1 MVDLVDTI
9 TGIEGIE
16 NVSMTTNGVLLPRM
30 IDDLKAA
37 GLSRVNISLDTLDA
51 DQFHEITRTGRLE
64 DTLAGIDA
72 ALGAGLNPVKV
83 NAVAVRC
90 ADGSLAV
97 FAVNRSLERP
107 PSSRSGCRTAR
118 SRHPS
123 RRRRCTTTICSPRIR
138 STTRTV

>member
-51 DQFHEITRTGRLE
+51 DQFHEITR
-64 DTLAGIDA
+64 
-72 ALGAGLNPVKV
+72 
-83 NAVAVRC
+83 
-90 ADGSLAV
+90 
-97 FAVNRSLERP
+97 
-107 PSSRSGCRTAR
+107 
-118 SRHPS
+118 S
-123 RRRRCTTTICSPRIR
+123 RRA
-138 STTRTV
+138 STR